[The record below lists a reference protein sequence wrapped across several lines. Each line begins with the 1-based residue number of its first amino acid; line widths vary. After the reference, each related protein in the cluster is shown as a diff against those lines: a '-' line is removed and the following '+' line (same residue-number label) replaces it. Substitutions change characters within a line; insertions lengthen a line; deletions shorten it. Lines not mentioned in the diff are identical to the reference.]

1 MWAFLV
7 SRTLQVLNTLHTTFL
22 KIILANLTILT
33 FLLNTTLTTLLT
45 ATQHLT
51 PHHNPHH
58 LPDYL
63 SQYHPNHPRGLLI
76 TTLFTIYHLQPILI
90 LTSDKELKVKS
101 KQFVMAES

>member
-63 SQYHPNHPRGLLI
+63 SQYHPNRPPHYH
-76 TTLFTIYHLQPILI
+76 LFTIYLLQPILI